1 MRRLS
6 QCWYIGS
13 SGGSTERI
21 ISSHRVAVWLSRI
34 LLAFSTACITFAA
47 IVAISAGG
55 SSTDDVLWVAL
66 RVVAAFSFS
75 FMGAVVGSRHPSN
88 AVGWVFLLMGVNLSL
103 DGATSAYAATVLGH
117 PAQLPWGTIAAWY
130 ASWSWFLFVMP
141 ALVVLPL
148 LYPTG
153 RPLSRRWDVVLRIAI
168 AAIGAGIVG
177 RALEPGPLNV
187 PGYEDNPLAAAWVPA
202 ELIFGVAM
210 STVLLCMVA
219 ATISLIVRFR
229 RSRGIER
236 QQLMS
241 FFFVA
246 ALLPLPIGPALLG
259 FVPAQTVAILL
270 IALLPL
276 ATGFAILRQG
286 LYDIDV
292 LVRRT
297 LVYGGASAV
306 LAVLYFGAVA
316 LLHFLLAPLTAG
328 SELAVAMSTLVVAAA
343 FQRVRHRIQLA
354 VDRRFYR
361 ERYNAGQT
369 IDRFG
374 EHLRDQIDLP
384 TLESLLLAAVR
395 DTVRP
400 TQAGLWLRSRVRR

>member
-1 MRRLS
+1 L
-6 QCWYIGS
+6 
-13 SGGSTERI
+13 
-21 ISSHRVAVWLSRI
+21 
-34 LLAFSTACITFAA
+34 FA
-47 IVAISAGG
+47 I
-55 SSTDDVLWVAL
+55 
-66 RVVAAFSFS
+66 
-75 FMGAVVGSRHPSN
+75 
-88 AVGWVFLLMGVNLSL
+88 
-103 DGATSAYAATVLGH
+103 
-117 PAQLPWGTIAAWY
+117 
-130 ASWSWFLFVMP
+130 P

-148 LYPTG
+148 VYPTG
-153 RPLSRRWDVVLRIAI
+153 RPASPRWGVVLRIAI

-177 RALEPGPLNV
+177 QALESGPLSV
-187 PGYEDNPLAAAWVPA
+187 PGYEDNPLAAAWAPA
-202 ELIFGVAM
+202 ELIFGIAM

-236 QQLMS
+236 QQLLS
-241 FFFVA
+241 FFCIA
-246 ALLPLPIGPALLG
+246 ALLPLPMGPALIG
-259 FVPAQTVAILL
+259 FVPAQTIVIVL
-270 IALLPL
+270 IALLPF

-316 LLHFLLAPLTAG
+316 LLQFLLAPLTAG
-328 SELAVAMSTLVVAAA
+328 SELAVAISTLAVAAA

-400 TQAGLWLRSRVRR
+400 THAGLWLRSRVRR